1 MFGLIRLPILLL
13 IAFIVGVFFERSN
26 QREACAERGKWQ
38 DGVCVTTAG
47 SND

>member
-26 QREACAERGKWQ
+26 QREACAARG
-38 DGVCVTTAG
+38 
-47 SND
+47 

>member
-26 QREACAERGKWQ
+26 QREACEVHGKWQ
-38 DGVCVTTAG
+38 DGFCVMDRP
-47 SND
+47 NE

>member
-1 MFGLIRLPILLL
+1 MFGLMRLPILLM

-26 QREACAERGKWQ
+26 QRDACATRGDWQ
-38 DGVCVTTAG
+38 DGVCVTVEG

>member
-1 MFGLIRLPILLL
+1 MRLPILLM

-26 QREACAERGKWQ
+26 QRDACATRGDWQ
-38 DGVCVTTAG
+38 DGVCVMVEG